1 MLPLLRRLSS
11 RHTRE
16 DERLRLHVALNNIT
30 QGVCFFDAA
39 HRLIIC
45 NQRYIDL
52 YRLPHERI
60 HPGISLSEVVDLRFA
75 AGTCPAMSKEQ
86 YIRWRDQ
93 IAVADTISETTVEL
107 QDGRIIAIRHQ
118 PMTGGGWVATHDDI
132 TALKRSEESFR
143 LLFDSNPMPMWL
155 IDRETLRFLAV
166 NDATLAHYG
175 YPREQF
181 LEMSALDLRFPEDRE
196 RSREFLLA
204 GEMTQGL
211 RQWRHRK
218 ASGEAI
224 LVSIFARNLDYSGR
238 AARLCTAVDVTARK
252 AAEETIHQQKRQ
264 LNSAI
269 ENMPQGL
276 CMFDAEGRLVLFN
289 DRYIEMYGLSRDV
302 VKPGCALLDLM
313 RHRREVG
320 FFTDD
325 PETYARGVLENVG
338 GGRTSAIEVELSDGR
353 AIEVINRPM
362 LDGGWVAT
370 HEDVTARKEAERRI
384 AKETQEHRRLFEMS
398 QDVILVTDRKG
409 KVLRVSPIVKEIL
422 GYDPDEMVGHSAA
435 VFMHPDDLEET
446 RVAMRLAR
454 QGRHTRNCETR
465 YWHKNG
471 ELRTLAW
478 SGAWSEPE
486 QMHFFTCRDVSDRKV
501 VDAKLRHLA
510 HYDQLTGLPN
520 RASFLTD
527 LSEQFATRSPTSLAM
542 IDLDGFKDVNDTLGH
557 SIGDALLEG
566 VARRLQDA
574 ANGGRIYRLGGDEF
588 VLLLPGCADPTV
600 IGGHVERIVKRLGE
614 GFMVKGH
621 TLYIGASAGIA
632 IGPNDGSNVE
642 ELIANADLA
651 LYDAKGTGGRTYRLF
666 QATMRAQAQ
675 ARRDLDT
682 QLRRACAD
690 KEFVLYY
697 QPQLRM
703 SDGAV
708 VGAEALLRWRHPQR
722 GILSPGA
729 FIGALADSP
738 VALEA
743 GRWIMQSA
751 CESAARWHAEG
762 FAIRIGVNLFPIQ
775 FQAPTLLEDIEGALE
790 KSGLPAELLE
800 IEITENIALA
810 HDERVL
816 APLRRLRTRGVQLAF
831 DDFGTGYASLSFLTR
846 FPLTRLKIDQGFVSK
861 IGENFTGQDTAIARS
876 IIVMAHN
883 LGLDVIAEGIETE
896 TQAAFLRGEGCDE
909 GQGYL
914 FARPMPADE
923 FREFLRVQRPDARR
937 QTRLQRQA

>member
-1 MLPLLRRLSS
+1 MLPLLKRLLS

-60 HPGISLSEVVDLRFA
+60 HPGISLREVVDLRFA

-93 IAVADTISETTVEL
+93 IAIADTISETTVEL

-155 IDRETLRFLAV
+155 VDRETLRFLAV

-175 YPREQF
+175 YTREQF
-181 LEMSALDLRFPEDRE
+181 LQMSALDLRFPEDRE

-204 GEMTQGL
+204 GEMSQGL

-218 ASGEAI
+218 ANGEAI
-224 LVSIFARNLDYSGR
+224 LVSIFARNLDYSGH

-325 PETYARGVLENVG
+325 PEAYARGVLENVG
-338 GGRTSAIEVELSDGR
+338 EGRTSAIEVELSDGR

-409 KVLRVSPIVKEIL
+409 QVLRVSPIVKEIL
-422 GYDPDEMVGHSAA
+422 GYHPEEIVGRSAGDL
-435 VFMHPDDLEET
+435 VHPDDLDET
-446 RVAMRLAR
+446 RGAMRRAR

-465 YWHKNG
+465 YRHKNG
-471 ELRTLAW
+471 QLVTLAW

-486 QMHFFTCRDVSDRKV
+486 QMHFFTCRDVSERKV

-527 LSEQFATRSPTSLAM
+527 LSGQFATRSPTSLAM

-557 SIGDALLEG
+557 SIGDALLES
-566 VARRLQDA
+566 VARRLQDT

-600 IGGHVERIVKRLGE
+600 IGGNVERIVKRLGE

-642 ELIANADLA
+642 ELISNADLA

-666 QATMRAQAQ
+666 QPTMRAQAQ
-675 ARRDLDT
+675 ARRELDT

-690 KEFVLYY
+690 QEFVLYY

-708 VGAEALLRWRHPQR
+708 VGAEALLRWRHPER

-751 CESAARWHAEG
+751 CDSAAQWHAEG
-762 FAIRIGVNLFPIQ
+762 SPIRIGVNLFPIQ
-775 FQAPTLLEDIEGALE
+775 FHAPTLLEDIEGALE

-816 APLRRLRTRGVQLAF
+816 APLRRLRARGVQLAF

-846 FPLTRLKIDQGFVSK
+846 FPLTRLKIDQSFVSK
-861 IGENFTGQDTAIARS
+861 IGEHFTGQDTAIVRS

-896 TQAAFLRGEGCDE
+896 TQSAFLRGEGCDE

-914 FARPMPADE
+914 FARPMPAGE
-923 FREFLRVQRPDARR
+923 FREFLRAHRQGARIP
-937 QTRLQRQA
+937 TRLQRQG